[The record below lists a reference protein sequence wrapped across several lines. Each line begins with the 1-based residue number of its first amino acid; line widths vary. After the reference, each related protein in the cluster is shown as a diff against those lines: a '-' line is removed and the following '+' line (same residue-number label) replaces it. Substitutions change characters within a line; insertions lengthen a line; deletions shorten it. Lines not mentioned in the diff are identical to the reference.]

1 VSRALWDQVHAHLHS
16 GNRLE
21 KGSRAPRASKAPSL
35 LRGLL
40 FSEQG
45 RAFTPGYTNKGP
57 KYYRYYVNTDAIKL
71 GKDSCEVQRLPAG
84 EIETV
89 VVEKLRLI
97 LRSPEVLAHAVRE
110 VTGLRP
116 QVSEANA
123 IEALQNIEAVWDEL
137 FPAEQARI
145 VQTLIERITVRRAG
159 IRIVWR
165 TEGMTK
171 LLRDTVAPAA
181 EQEAA

>member
-1 VSRALWDQVHAHLHS
+1 M
-16 GNRLE
+16 
-21 KGSRAPRASKAPSL
+21 
-35 LRGLL
+35 
-40 FSEQG
+40 
-45 RAFTPGYTNKGP
+45 
-57 KYYRYYVNTDAIKL
+57 
-71 GKDSCEVQRLPAG
+71 QRLPAG
-84 EIETV
+84 EIEGV

-110 VTGLRP
+110 VTAARP

-145 VQTLIERITVRRAG
+145 VQTLIERITVRRDG

-181 EQEAA
+181 GQEAA